1 MLRTLVQAAESAPDM
16 AETALELVSADP
28 VRAAE
33 QARRALE
40 LARRNGDLLA
50 QSMAHRALGLA
61 ARELGNLATALRA
74 LSTAVRVAAEAGL
87 DVPAGQARMSR
98 ALVLL
103 SQGRITDALLD
114 AEASA
119 VNLRGLDRARLLAQR
134 GLILQRAGR
143 LDDAL
148 AVYAAAMPSLRRHR
162 DRLWEGRLRN
172 NRAVLYAYQGSFR
185 LAKADIARAEQLFE
199 ELELPRALAG
209 ARWNHGFVG
218 ARRGDIPA
226 ALASLDAAGEAYR
239 QAGMPVGLLLVDQ
252 CDVLLAA
259 GLVAE
264 ARQVA
269 ITAVAELSAHRQ
281 AADLAEARLML
292 ARAELADGAPAAA
305 RRTAAAAQRSFA
317 SQQRSSWAAVARHV
331 GLRSAWADGER
342 SPALLRS
349 ALETASRLEAAGWA
363 AAALDTRLMAARM
376 AVDLGRL
383 DVART
388 QLTTAARARRSP
400 QLDLQ
405 AQAWHALALLRLQ
418 SGDRRGAYVAVSAGL
433 DAADQRRALLG
444 ATELRVQVARQV
456 EELADLGVAVAVEE
470 GAAAQ
475 VLCSTERHRAAAM
488 RMRPLRPP
496 RDPALAS
503 LLARLQAAALRAEEA
518 LLADAPSRELDA
530 RRSALE
536 LQVRR
541 RIRYATG
548 APGAPRGQ
556 PLSAPD
562 GQALA
567 EALGDRVLVEYL
579 ECAGDLHAVVLRAGE
594 CSLHRLGPAGPVE
607 LEAES
612 LRFAWRRLLTSHG
625 SAASLEAAQE
635 LATAAG
641 AHLDAALM
649 LPLASLT
656 GNRPLVVVPTG
667 FLQSLPWPV
676 LPSCA
681 GRALTMAPSAATWLS
696 ARNASRNRA
705 AGGDAAAGLATGL
718 AAGRA
723 TGGAARRVTLI
734 AGPGLPGSGPELD
747 AVAALYPAAD
757 VLTGQAA
764 TVGAALRAL
773 DGADVA
779 HIAAHGRFRA
789 DNAMFSSLVLA
800 DGPLT
805 VYDLE
810 GLRHAPRA
818 IMLAACDSALSPALP
833 GDEMTGLVA
842 ALLALGTTTVI
853 AALLPVPDPVMGSL
867 ALGWH
872 REASSGRA
880 PAEALLAMRA
890 QACETGPLARVTAAA
905 LACLGYGG

>member
-1 MLRTLVQAAESAPDM
+1 M

-40 LARRNGDLLA
+40 LARCHGDLPA

-61 ARELGNLATALRA
+61 ARELGDLATALRA
-74 LSTAVRVAAEAGL
+74 LNTAIRVAAEAGL

-98 ALVLL
+98 AFVLL

-143 LDDAL
+143 LDEAL
-148 AVYAAAMPSLRRHR
+148 AVYASAMPTLRRHR

-172 NRAVLYAYQGSFR
+172 NRAVLYAYQGSSR
-185 LAKADIARAEQLFE
+185 LAKADIARAERLFE

-209 ARWNHGFVG
+209 ARWNLGFVE

-239 QAGMPVGLLLVDQ
+239 RARMPVGLLLVDQ

-264 ARQVA
+264 ARQAA

-281 AADLAEARLML
+281 SADLAEARLML

-317 SQQRSSWAAVARHV
+317 CQQRPSWAAVARHV

-349 ALETASRLEAAGWA
+349 ALETASRLAAAGWA
-363 AAALDTRLMAARM
+363 AAALDARLMAARM

-383 DVART
+383 DVAQA
-388 QLTTAARARRSP
+388 QLRTAAWARRSP
-400 QLDLQ
+400 HLDLQ
-405 AQAWHALALLRLQ
+405 AQAWHALALLCRQ
-418 SGDRRGAYVAVSAGL
+418 AGDRRGAYAAVSAGL

-444 ATELRVQVARQV
+444 ATELRVHVAGQV
-456 EELADLGVAVAVEE
+456 EELADLGVALAIEE
-470 GAAAQ
+470 EAAAQ
-475 VLCSTERHRAAAM
+475 VLCSTERHRAATM

-503 LLARLQAAALRAEEA
+503 LLARLRAVARQAEEA
-518 LLADAPSRELDA
+518 LLADAPSRELDV

-541 RIRYATG
+541 RMRYA
-548 APGAPRGQ
+548 AGAPRGQ
-556 PLSAPD
+556 PWLALDEP
-562 GQALA
+562 GLA
-567 EALGDRVLVEYL
+567 EALADRVLVEYL

-594 CSLHRLGPAGPVE
+594 CSLHRLGPAGPVA
-607 LEAES
+607 LEVES

-625 SAASLEAAQE
+625 SAASLEAARE

-641 AHLDAALM
+641 ARLDAALM
-649 LPLASLT
+649 LPLAPLT

-676 LPSCA
+676 IPSCA
-681 GRALTMAPSAATWLS
+681 DRALTMAPSAATWLT
-696 ARNASRNRA
+696 ARNASRDRA
-705 AGGDAAAGLATGL
+705 GRGDDAV
-718 AAGRA
+718 GRA
-723 TGGAARRVTLI
+723 TRRVTLI
-734 AGPGLPGSGPELD
+734 AGPGLPGSNPELD
-747 AVAALYPAAD
+747 GVAALYPAAD
-757 VLTGQAA
+757 VLTGEAA

-773 DGADVA
+773 DGADVV

-789 DNAMFSSLVLA
+789 DNPMFSSLVLA

-810 GLRHAPRA
+810 GLRQAPRA

-842 ALLALGTTTVI
+842 ALLAMGTTAVI
-853 AALLPVPDPVMGSL
+853 AALLPVPDPVIGSL

-880 PAEALLAMRA
+880 PAEALLAVRA
-890 QACETGPLARVTAAA
+890 EACETGPLAHVTAAA

>member
-1 MLRTLVQAAESAPDM
+1 VLGTLVQAESASEM
-16 AETALELVSADP
+16 AETALGLVSADP

-33 QARRALE
+33 QARRALD
-40 LARRNGDLLA
+40 LARSHGDPHA

-74 LSTAVRVAAEAGL
+74 LSTAIRVAADAGL

-103 SQGRITDALLD
+103 SRGRIADALSD
-114 AEASA
+114 AETSV

-148 AVYAAAMPSLRRHR
+148 AAYAAAMPSLRRHG

-185 LAKADIARAEQLFE
+185 LAEADIARAEQLFE

-239 QAGMPVGLLLVDQ
+239 RAGMPVGLLLVDQ

-259 GLVAE
+259 GLAAE

-269 ITAVAELSAHRQ
+269 LIAVAELSANRQ
-281 AADLAEARLML
+281 SADLAEARLML

-305 RRTAAAAQRSFA
+305 RQTAAAAQRSFA
-317 SQQRSSWAAVARHV
+317 CQHRPSWAAVARHV

-363 AAALDTRLMAARM
+363 AAGLDTRLLAGRM

-383 DVART
+383 DVAQD
-388 QLTTAARARRSP
+388 QLSTAARARRSP
-400 QLDLQ
+400 HLDLQ
-405 AQAWHALALLRLQ
+405 TQAWHALALLRLQ
-418 SGDRRGAYVAVSAGL
+418 AGDRPGAYAAVSAGL
-433 DAADQRRALLG
+433 GAADRRRALLG
-444 ATELRVQVARQV
+444 ATELRVHVAGQV
-456 EELADLGVAVAVEE
+456 EELADLGVALAIDE

-475 VLCSTERHRAAAM
+475 VLCSTERHRAATM

-496 RDPALAS
+496 RDPALAG
-503 LLARLQAAALRAEEA
+503 LLAQLQAAARRAEEA
-518 LLADAPSRELDA
+518 QLADAPSRELDA
-530 RRSALE
+530 RRGALE

-541 RIRYATG
+541 RIRHAAG
-548 APGAPRGQ
+548 APGGP
-556 PLSAPD
+556 PSSTPD
-562 GQALA
+562 EHGLA
-567 EALGDRVLVEYL
+567 EAFGDRVLVEYL

-594 CSLHRLGPAGPVE
+594 CSLRHLGPVGPVTLE
-607 LEAES
+607 LES

-625 SAASLEAAQE
+625 SAASLEAARL

-641 AHLDAALM
+641 ARLDAALM
-649 LPLASLT
+649 LPLAPLT

-681 GRALTMAPSAATWLS
+681 GRALTVAPSAATWLK
-696 ARNASRNRA
+696 ARNASHLWA
-705 AGGDAAAGLATGL
+705 ARGGDHAPGA
-718 AAGRA
+718 
-723 TGGAARRVTLI
+723 AARRVTLI
-734 AGPGLPGSGPELD
+734 AGPGLPGSDPELE
-747 AVAALYPAAD
+747 AVAGLYPNAD
-757 VLTGQAA
+757 VLTGEAA
-764 TVGAALRAL
+764 TVHAALRAL

-810 GLRHAPRA
+810 GLRRAPRA
-818 IMLAACDSALSPALP
+818 IMLSACDSALSPALP

-842 ALLALGTTTVI
+842 ALLAVGTSTVI
-853 AALLPVPDPVMGSL
+853 AALLAVPDQVMGPL

-872 REASSGRA
+872 REASSGRS
-880 PAEALLAMRA
+880 PAEALLAVRA
-890 QACETGPLARVTAAA
+890 RACEAGPLAYVTAAA

>member
-1 MLRTLVQAAESAPDM
+1 LQTLAQVAESAPDM

-61 ARELGNLATALRA
+61 ARELGDLATALRA
-74 LSTAVRVAAEAGL
+74 VSTAVRVAAEAGL

-103 SQGRITDALLD
+103 SQGRTTDALLD

-172 NRAVLYAYQGSFR
+172 NRAVLYAYRGSFR
-185 LAKADIARAEQLFE
+185 LAQADIARAEQLFE

-226 ALASLDAAGEAYR
+226 ALASLDAAAEAYR
-239 QAGMPVGLLLVDQ
+239 RAGMPVGLLLVDQ

-269 ITAVAELSAHRQ
+269 STAVAELCANRQ
-281 AADLAEARLML
+281 SADLAEARLML

-305 RRTAAAAQRSFA
+305 RRTAATAQRSFA
-317 SQQRSSWAAVARHV
+317 CQQRSSWAAVARHV

-363 AAALDTRLMAARM
+363 AAGLDTRLMAARM
-376 AVDLGRL
+376 AVDLRRL
-383 DVART
+383 DVAHA
-388 QLTTAARARRSP
+388 QLSTAARARRSP
-400 QLDLQ
+400 HPALQ
-405 AQAWHALALLRLQ
+405 AQAWHALALLRIQ
-418 SGDRRGAYVAVSAGL
+418 SGDRRGAYAAVSAGL

-444 ATELRVQVARQV
+444 ATELRVQVAGQV
-456 EELADLGVAVAVEE
+456 EELADLGVALAIEE

-475 VLCSTERHRAAAM
+475 VLCSTERHRAATM

-503 LLARLQAAALRAEEA
+503 LLAQLQAAARQAEEA
-518 LLADAPSRELDA
+518 LLADAPSQELDA

-536 LQVRR
+536 LKVRR
-541 RIRYATG
+541 RVRCA
-548 APGAPRGQ
+548 AGAPRGQ

-562 GQALA
+562 EQALGQALG
-567 EALGDRVLVEYL
+567 ERVLVEYL
-579 ECAGDLHAVVLRAGE
+579 ECAGNLHAVVLRGGE
-594 CSLHRLGPAGPVE
+594 CSLHRLGPVGPVA

-625 SAASLEAAQE
+625 SAASLEAAQD

-649 LPLASLT
+649 LPLAPLT

-681 GRALTMAPSAATWLS
+681 GRALTMAPSAATWLR
-696 ARNASRNRA
+696 ARNASRDRA
-705 AGGDAAAGLATGL
+705 VSGDG

-723 TGGAARRVTLI
+723 ARQVTLI
-734 AGPGLPGSGPELD
+734 AGPGLPGSEPELD
-747 AVAALYPAAD
+747 AVAALYPAAE
-757 VLTGQAA
+757 VLTGRSA

-810 GLRHAPRA
+810 GLRQAPRA

-853 AALLPVPDPVMGSL
+853 AALLPVPDPVMGPL

-872 REASSGRA
+872 RGASSGRA
-880 PAEALLAMRA
+880 PAEALLAVRA
-890 QACETGPLARVTAAA
+890 QARETGPLAQVTAAA

>member
-1 MLRTLVQAAESAPDM
+1 VLRTLVQAESASDM
-16 AETALELVSADP
+16 AETALGLVSADP

-40 LARRNGDLLA
+40 LARSHGDLQA

-61 ARELGNLATALRA
+61 ARELGNLATALRS
-74 LSTAVRVAAEAGL
+74 LSAAIRVAADAGL

-103 SQGRITDALLD
+103 SRGRIADALSD
-114 AEASA
+114 AETSV

-148 AVYAAAMPSLRRHR
+148 AAYAAAMPSLRRHR

-185 LAKADIARAEQLFE
+185 LAEADIARAEQLFE
-199 ELELPRALAG
+199 ELKLPRALAG

-239 QAGMPVGLLLVDQ
+239 RAGMPVGLLLVDQ

-264 ARQVA
+264 AREVA
-269 ITAVAELSAHRQ
+269 LTAVAELSAHRQ
-281 AADLAEARLML
+281 SADLAEARLML

-317 SQQRSSWAAVARHV
+317 CQHRLSWAAVARHV

-349 ALETASRLEAAGWA
+349 ALETAARLEAAGWA
-363 AAALDTRLMAARM
+363 AAGLDTRLLAGRM

-383 DVART
+383 DVAHA
-388 QLTTAARARRSP
+388 QLSTAARARRSLH
-400 QLDLQ
+400 LDLQ

-418 SGDRRGAYVAVSAGL
+418 AGDRPGACAAVSAGL
-433 DAADQRRALLG
+433 GAADRRRALLG
-444 ATELRVQVARQV
+444 ATELRVHVAGQV
-456 EELADLGVAVAVEE
+456 EELADLGVALAIDE

-475 VLCSTERHRAAAM
+475 VLCSTERHRAATM

-503 LLARLQAAALRAEEA
+503 LLAELQAAARRAEEA
-518 LLADAPSRELDA
+518 QLADAPSRELDA

-541 RIRYATG
+541 RMRH
-548 APGAPRGQ
+548 APGGP
-556 PLSAPD
+556 PSSAAD
-562 GQALA
+562 EEGLA
-567 EALGDRVLVEYL
+567 GALGDRVLVEYL

-594 CSLHRLGPAGPVE
+594 CSLHRLGPVGPVT
-607 LEAES
+607 LEVES

-625 SAASLEAAQE
+625 SAASLEAAQQ

-641 AHLDAALM
+641 ARLDAALM
-649 LPLASLT
+649 LPLAALT

-681 GRALTMAPSAATWLS
+681 GRALTVAPSAASWLK
-696 ARNASRNRA
+696 ARNASHHRPASRGDHA
-705 AGGDAAAGLATGL
+705 AGA
-718 AAGRA
+718 
-723 TGGAARRVTLI
+723 AARRVALI
-734 AGPGLPGSGPELD
+734 AGPGLPGSDPELE
-747 AVAALYPAAD
+747 AVAGLYPNAD
-757 VLTGQAA
+757 MLTGQAA
-764 TVGAALRAL
+764 TVRAALRAL

-810 GLRHAPRA
+810 GLRQAPRA
-818 IMLAACDSALSPALP
+818 IMLAACDSALSPTLP

-842 ALLALGTTTVI
+842 ALLAMGTSTVI
-853 AALLPVPDPVMGSL
+853 AALLAVPDPVMGPL

-872 REASSGRA
+872 REASSGRS
-880 PAEALLAMRA
+880 PAEALLAVRA
-890 QACETGPLARVTAAA
+890 QAGEAGPLAHVTAAA

>member
-1 MLRTLVQAAESAPDM
+1 VLRTLVQAESASEM
-16 AETALELVSADP
+16 AETALGLVSADP

-33 QARRALE
+33 QARRALG
-40 LARRNGDLLA
+40 LARSRHDLHA

-61 ARELGNLATALRA
+61 ARELGHLATALRA
-74 LSTAVRVAAEAGL
+74 LSTAIRVATDAGL

-103 SQGRITDALLD
+103 SRGRIADALLD
-114 AEASA
+114 AEASV

-143 LDDAL
+143 LDEAL

-185 LAKADIARAEQLFE
+185 LAEADIARAEQLFE

-239 QAGMPVGLLLVDQ
+239 RAGMPVGLLLVDQ

-269 ITAVAELSAHRQ
+269 IAAVAELSAYRQ
-281 AADLAEARLML
+281 SADLAEARLML
-292 ARAELADGAPAAA
+292 ARAELADGDPAAA

-317 SQQRSSWAAVARHV
+317 CQHRMSWAAVARHV

-363 AAALDTRLMAARM
+363 AAGLDTRLLAGRM

-383 DVART
+383 DVAQA
-388 QLTTAARARRSP
+388 QLSTAARARRSP
-400 QLDLQ
+400 HLDLQ
-405 AQAWHALALLRLQ
+405 TQAWHALALLRLQ
-418 SGDRRGAYVAVSAGL
+418 AGDRSGAYAAVSAGL
-433 DAADQRRALLG
+433 GAADRRRALLG
-444 ATELRVQVARQV
+444 ATELRVHVAGQV
-456 EELADLGVAVAVEE
+456 EELTDLGVALAIGE

-475 VLCSTERHRAAAM
+475 VLCSTERHRAATM

-496 RDPALAS
+496 RDPALAG
-503 LLARLQAAALRAEEA
+503 LLAQLLAAARQAEEA
-518 LLADAPSRELDA
+518 QLADAPSRELDA

-536 LQVRR
+536 VQVRR
-541 RIRYATG
+541 RMRHAAG
-548 APGAPRGQ
+548 APGGP
-556 PLSAPD
+556 PSSTPD
-562 GQALA
+562 EQGLA
-567 EALGDRVLVEYL
+567 GALGDRVLVEYL

-594 CSLHRLGPAGPVE
+594 CSLHRLGPVGPVT
-607 LEAES
+607 LEVES

-625 SAASLEAAQE
+625 SAASLEAAEQ
-635 LATAAG
+635 LATAA
-641 AHLDAALM
+641 AARLDAALM
-649 LPLASLT
+649 LPLAPLT

-681 GRALTMAPSAATWLS
+681 GRALTMAPSAATWLK
-696 ARNASRNRA
+696 ARNASRHRATRGGDDA
-705 AGGDAAAGLATGL
+705 AGAAGAAGAADAAGAT
-718 AAGRA
+718 
-723 TGGAARRVTLI
+723 ARRVTLI
-734 AGPGLPGSGPELD
+734 AGPGLPGSDPELE
-747 AVAALYPAAD
+747 AVAGLYPGAD

-764 TVGAALRAL
+764 TVHAALRAL

-810 GLRHAPRA
+810 GLGRAPRA

-842 ALLALGTTTVI
+842 ALLAMGTSTVV
-853 AALLPVPDPVMGSL
+853 AALLAVPDPVMGPL

-872 REASSGRA
+872 REVSSGRS
-880 PAEALLAMRA
+880 PAEALLAVRA
-890 QACETGPLARVTAAA
+890 QACEAGPLAHITAAA

>member
-1 MLRTLVQAAESAPDM
+1 M
-16 AETALELVSADP
+16 AGNALELVSADP
-28 VRAAE
+28 GRAAE
-33 QARRALE
+33 HARRALE
-40 LARRNGDLLA
+40 LARCHGDLLA

-61 ARELGNLATALRA
+61 ARELGDLDTALRA
-74 LSTAVRVAAEAGL
+74 LSTAIRVAAEAGL

-98 ALVLL
+98 AFVLL
-103 SQGRITDALLD
+103 SQGRITDALRD

-148 AVYAAAMPSLRRHR
+148 AVYAAAMPLLRRHR

-172 NRAVLYAYQGSFR
+172 NRAVLYAYQGSSR
-185 LAKADIARAEQLFE
+185 LAKADIARAERLFE
-199 ELELPRALAG
+199 ELGLPRALAG
-209 ARWNHGFVG
+209 ARWNLGFVE

-226 ALASLDAAGEAYR
+226 ALASLDAASEAYR
-239 QAGMPVGLLLVDQ
+239 RAKMPVGLLLVDQ

-281 AADLAEARLML
+281 SADLAEAHLML

-305 RRTAAAAQRSFA
+305 RRTAATAQRSFTR
-317 SQQRSSWAAVARHV
+317 QQRPSWAAVARHV

-349 ALETASRLEAAGWA
+349 ALGTASRLDAAGWA

-376 AVDLGRL
+376 AIDLGRL
-383 DVART
+383 DVAQA
-388 QLTTAARARRSP
+388 QLSTAARARRSP
-400 QLDLQ
+400 HLDLQ
-405 AQAWHALALLRLQ
+405 AQAWHALALLRRQ
-418 SGDRRGAYVAVSAGL
+418 AGDRRGAYAAVSAGL

-444 ATELRVQVARQV
+444 ATELRVHVAGQV
-456 EELADLGVAVAVEE
+456 EELADLGITLAIAE

-475 VLCSTERHRAAAM
+475 VLCSTERHRAATM

-496 RDPALAS
+496 RDPALAG
-503 LLARLQAAALRAEEA
+503 LLARLKAAARQAEEA
-518 LLADAPSRELDA
+518 LLADTPSRELDV

-536 LQVRR
+536 QQVRR
-541 RIRYATG
+541 RIRYAAG
-548 APGAPRGQ
+548 APGGRPW
-556 PLSAPD
+556 SALD
-562 GQALA
+562 EHGLA

-594 CSLHRLGPAGPVE
+594 CSLHRLGPVGPVA
-607 LEAES
+607 LEVES
-612 LRFAWRRLLTSHG
+612 LRFAWRRLLTGHG
-625 SAASLEAAQE
+625 SAASLRAAQE
-635 LATAAG
+635 LAAAAG
-641 AHLDAALM
+641 ARLDAALM
-649 LPLASLT
+649 LPLAPLT

-676 LPSCA
+676 IPSCA
-681 GRALTMAPSAATWLS
+681 SRALTVAPSAATWLA
-696 ARNASRNRA
+696 ARNASRDR
-705 AGGDAAAGLATGL
+705 
-718 AAGRA
+718 AGR
-723 TGGAARRVTLI
+723 GDQAARRVTLI
-734 AGPGLPGSGPELD
+734 AGPGLPGSNPELD

-773 DGADVA
+773 DGADVV
-779 HIAAHGRFRA
+779 HVAAHGRFRA

-800 DGPLT
+800 DGPLS

-810 GLRHAPRA
+810 GLRQAPRV
-818 IMLAACDSALSPALP
+818 IMLTACDSALSPVLP

-842 ALLALGTTTVI
+842 ALLAMGTSTVI
-853 AALLPVPDPVMGSL
+853 AALLPVPDPVIGSL

-872 REASSGRA
+872 REAGSGRA
-880 PAEALLAMRA
+880 PAEALLAVRA
-890 QACETGPLARVTAAA
+890 QARETGPLAHVTASA

>member
-1 MLRTLVQAAESAPDM
+1 MQTLVQAAESAPDM

-40 LARRNGDLLA
+40 LAHRNGDLLA

-74 LSTAVRVAAEAGL
+74 LSTAVRVAADAGL

-143 LDDAL
+143 FDDAL

-172 NRAVLYAYQGSFR
+172 NRAVLYAYRGSFR

-226 ALASLDAAGEAYR
+226 ALASLDAAAEAYR
-239 QAGMPVGLLLVDQ
+239 RAGMPVGLLLVDQ

-269 ITAVAELSAHRQ
+269 VTAVAELSANRQ
-281 AADLAEARLML
+281 SADLAEARLML

-305 RRTAAAAQRSFA
+305 RRTAATAQRSFA
-317 SQQRSSWAAVARHV
+317 CQQRPSWAAVARHL

-383 DVART
+383 DVAQA
-388 QLTTAARARRSP
+388 QLSTAARARRSP
-400 QLDLQ
+400 HLALQ
-405 AQAWHALALLRLQ
+405 AQAWHALALLRRQ
-418 SGDRRGAYVAVSAGL
+418 AGDRRGAYAAVSAGL

-444 ATELRVQVARQV
+444 ATELRVQVAGQV
-456 EELADLGVAVAVEE
+456 EELADLGVALAIEE

-475 VLCSTERHRAAAM
+475 VLCSTERHRAATM

-503 LLARLQAAALRAEEA
+503 LLAQLQAAARQAEEA
-518 LLADAPSRELDA
+518 LLADAPSRELDV

-541 RIRYATG
+541 RMRHAAG
-548 APGAPRGQ
+548 APGGP
-556 PLSAPD
+556 PWSAPD
-562 GQALA
+562 EQGLA
-567 EALGDRVLVEYL
+567 GALGDRVLVEYL

-594 CSLHRLGPAGPVE
+594 CSLHRLGPVGPVA
-607 LEAES
+607 LEVES

-625 SAASLEAAQE
+625 SVASLEAAQE
-635 LATAAG
+635 LAAAAG
-641 AHLDAALM
+641 ARLDAALM
-649 LPLASLT
+649 LPLAPIT
-656 GNRPLVVVPTG
+656 GNCPLVVVPTG

-681 GRALTMAPSAATWLS
+681 GRALTMAPSAATWLR
-696 ARNASRNRA
+696 ARNASRHRA
-705 AGGDAAAGLATGL
+705 ARGED
-718 AAGRA
+718 AAGRPA
-723 TGGAARRVTLI
+723 GTAGAATRRVTLI
-734 AGPGLPGSGPELD
+734 AGPGLAGSGPELD
-747 AVAALYPAAD
+747 AVAPLYPAAD
-757 VLTGQAA
+757 VLTGRAA

-773 DGADVA
+773 DGADVV

-810 GLRHAPRA
+810 GLRQAPRA
-818 IMLAACDSALSPALP
+818 IMLAACDSALSPTLP

-842 ALLALGTTTVI
+842 ALLAMGTTAVI
-853 AALLPVPDPVMGSL
+853 AALLPVPDPVIGSL

-872 REASSGRA
+872 RETSQGRA
-880 PAEALLAMRA
+880 PAEALLAVRA
-890 QACETGPLARVTAAA
+890 QACETGPLAHVTAAA